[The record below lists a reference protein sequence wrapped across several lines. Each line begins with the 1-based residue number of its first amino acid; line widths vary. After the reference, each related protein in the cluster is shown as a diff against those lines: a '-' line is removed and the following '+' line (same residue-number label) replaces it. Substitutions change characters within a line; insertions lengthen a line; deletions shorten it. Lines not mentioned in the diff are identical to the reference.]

1 MFFIF
6 SFCSKSDVCYWNFL
20 LWMQLQNSK
29 VLILI
34 SWSEEVKL
42 HYGMQKLTDLA
53 PFLSLECRCQNAAW
67 RPLVPW
73 SLYHILLVVI
83 YFLWVCNVS
92 FLNIF
97 ICEIIFSY
105 FCSSWN
111 AIKFHYL
118 WNWLSSVMNFCWVA
132 YRKRKTSSIRLTELP
147 GCAIPKE
154 HLLLQLHCFPSTG
167 INISCQECPE
177 LFQLGAMPKILQE
190 CSLLLSSWYFLF
202 SISFEIWIT

>member
-20 LWMQLQNSK
+20 FWMQLQNSK

-132 YRKRKTSSIRLTELP
+132 YRKRKTSSIRLTELSQDVP
-147 GCAIPKE
+147 FPKSTC
-154 HLLLQLHCFPSTG
+154 CFNCTAFLPLGSTFHAR
-167 INISCQECPE
+167 NALNYFSWERCLKSCKNVLC
-177 LFQLGAMPKILQE
+177 F
-190 CSLLLSSWYFLF
+190 
-202 SISFEIWIT
+202 